1 LGPEP
6 EKNQAES
13 ADPGLA
19 ARLKLAVFIDIDNV
33 SNDVA
38 IRSAFESLAPRWNS
52 ICRRAYC
59 SGLGTHLPLFRDLGI
74 SPIEVFRNTPG
85 KDATDIALVIDV
97 MSELSLG
104 RTEAFCVVSGDGDFS
119 RLALT
124 IRESGLPVLVF
135 GPESTPDSLRSAST
149 EFHLLPSKPVQE
161 GASSGPRGKAAPTL
175 PATKSTTT
183 RRDQAELIQLVLE
196 LAASTGKTTLGAINQ
211 AGCRRDEGFCSKQY
225 GNQRLITTLR
235 GLGLFDVYPVRNSRG
250 VVQDYEVR
258 PKAAVCASPAER
270 SYGEV
275 LSAVCPV
282 PSTMAVK
289 SSPSATP
296 AEIS

>member
-1 LGPEP
+1 MGPEP

-149 EFHLLPSKPVQE
+149 EFHLLPSKLAQE
-161 GASSGPRGKAAPTL
+161 GVSSGPKGKATPSLPT
-175 PATKSTTT
+175 TKGTTT
-183 RRDQAELIQLVLE
+183 RRDQTELIHLVLE

-225 GNQRLITTLR
+225 GDQRLITTLR

-258 PKAAVCASPAER
+258 PKEAACASPA
-270 SYGEV
+270 
-275 LSAVCPV
+275 
-282 PSTMAVK
+282 
-289 SSPSATP
+289 
-296 AEIS
+296 